1 LNAAKQV
8 AHAAAPLGLDASLAE
23 AKRQVSEAFGTA
35 SALGDA
41 IARGDESPATHDGHR
56 LALRAHTEAVSEL
69 ARLSVLHSEREAARR
84 IEATKQAARD
94 RQAAERA
101 ADRAYLAALQEQ
113 HEIATRLAGAF
124 ALIPPML
131 EALTANTDR
140 LRDFMRRSPAASRGG
155 TALGAAAP
163 NTHDINGCVSR
174 LVAVS
179 KSGAEPFE
187 DIQRASAAAI
197 ADAEQAIAERT
208 DNDLPPTAA

>member
-1 LNAAKQV
+1 V
-8 AHAAAPLGLDASLAE
+8 AAAAPIDLESQLA
-23 AKRQVSEAFGTA
+23 
-35 SALGDA
+35 
-41 IARGDESPATHDGHR
+41 
-56 LALRAHTEAVSEL
+56 
-69 ARLSVLHSEREAARR
+69 AARAEEKDALAACVELSQR
-84 IEATKQAARD
+84 IVAGDPGVDQDEHRRAVHRRSAATAEILRLEELCAAQQRARQITARAQAAAD
-94 RQAAERA
+94 RAAAELA

-113 HEIATRLAGAF
+113 QAVATKLAEAF
-124 ALIPPML
+124 GLIPPML

-140 LRDFMRRSPAASRGG
+140 LRDFMRTSPAASRGG
-155 TALGAAAP
+155 AALGAAAP

-197 ADAEQAIAERT
+197 ADAQLAIARRT